1 MKHIYLLLAIT
12 VMGISLNAQD
22 EENFF
27 NDDNNEEI
35 KTLFSSNENGGYGA
49 FSIAYAEINGEDA
62 LTIGGRGGWIIG
74 HSLSLGFG
82 GCGYF
87 NNFAF
92 DENDIKYNL
101 AGGHGGMYLEPIIL
115 PKFPVHLSIPL
126 FVGAGGISY
135 IEYSNNVDPFA
146 EEGTP
151 LETSSYFIAEP
162 GVEVEFNMLKHF
174 RLCLGVYYTYT
185 TKIRID
191 QIKDDYPL
199 EGLRYGLTFKFGKF

>member
-1 MKHIYLLLAIT
+1 MKHIYLLLTIAL
-12 VMGISLNAQD
+12 MGITSYAQ
-22 EENFF
+22 
-27 NDDNNEEI
+27 EEI
-35 KTLFSSNENGGYGA
+35 DFFDEDNDELRTLFGTEEHGGFGA
-49 FSIAYAEINGEDA
+49 FNIAYSQINGQDA

-115 PKFPVHLSIPL
+115 AKFPVHLSIPL

-135 IEYSNNVDPFA
+135 VEYDNSNRPFE
-146 EEGTP
+146 EEGQP
-151 LETSSYFIAEP
+151 IESDPYFIAEP
-162 GVEVEFNMLKHF
+162 GVEVEFNMLRHF

-185 TKIRID
+185 TEIRID
-191 QIKDDYPL
+191 EIEDKFPL
-199 EGLRYGLTFKFGKF
+199 EGLKYGLTFKFGKF